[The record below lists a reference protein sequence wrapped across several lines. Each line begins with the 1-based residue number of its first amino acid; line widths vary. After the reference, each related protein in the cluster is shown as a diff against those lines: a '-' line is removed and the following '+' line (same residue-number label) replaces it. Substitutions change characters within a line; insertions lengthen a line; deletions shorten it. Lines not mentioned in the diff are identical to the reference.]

1 MTKFKNRSDAAKQ
14 LSELLTKFKDTNA
27 VVLGIPRGGA
37 VTANI
42 VAKELSLPFGIVIV
56 RKIGHPNNLEYA
68 VAAISE
74 SGMMVANKEEVKKI
88 DKTWFNGE
96 AEKQLLET
104 KRRRKEYGGSRPQIR
119 LEGKTVILVD
129 DGLATGLTMEA
140 AIKEVKLAKPK
151 KIIVAV
157 PVSPRDTAKKIKK
170 EVDEFITCLAPILFE
185 GAVGAYYDEFAQIE
199 DKGVVE
205 IMGKNRPI
213 IFCMPNF
220 KDLGQEILKFSNFEQ
235 GSYELIHFSNQEFQV
250 LIHSKVKNLPAVF
263 IGTIAPP
270 HDQMLEFFLTCHT
283 LRKEGVKKILA
294 IVPYLAYMR
303 HDQNN
308 PKEDMA
314 ASLMARFF
322 ETSGITEIYTVD
334 IHSDDALGFFK
345 IPITSISPINLLAQK
360 IRQLKFETDLIVSPD
375 NGALK
380 RAMALKQE
388 LKVKNKLVVFAK
400 HRHCGSGPASVLC
413 SGKISGKKAI
423 IIDDILD
430 TGQTLINCVK
440 KLKENGVKEILVV
453 VTHGIFS
460 GEKWQQLFD
469 YGVTKIITTDS
480 IPSTKQIHSDKIII
494 VPISSL
500 FIGMWNK
507 W

>member
-1 MTKFKNRSDAAKQ
+1 MTKFKNRSEAAKQ
-14 LSELLTKFKDTNA
+14 LAKLLIKFKNTDA

-37 VTANI
+37 ITANI

-68 VAAISE
+68 VAAIAE
-74 SGMMVANKEEVKKI
+74 SGMLVTNQEEVKKI
-88 DKTWFNGE
+88 DKTWFDKE

-104 KRRRKEYGGSRPQIR
+104 KRRRKEYGGKRPQIR

-129 DGLATGLTMEA
+129 DGLATGLTMAA

-151 KIIVAV
+151 KIVIAV
-157 PVSPRDTAKKIKK
+157 PISPKDTAKKLEE
-170 EVDEFITCLAPILFE
+170 EVDEFIACLTPMFFE
-185 GAVGAYYDEFAQIE
+185 GAIGAYYQDFPQIE
-199 DKGVVE
+199 DKEVIE

-220 KDLGQEILKFSNFEQ
+220 KELGKEILKFSNFEQ
-235 GSYELIHFSNQEFQV
+235 GNYEMIHFTNQEFQV
-250 LIHSKVKNLPAVF
+250 LIHSKVDNLPAVF
-263 IGTIAPP
+263 VGTIAPP

-283 LRKEGVKKILA
+283 LRKEGAKKILA

-308 PKEDMA
+308 PKEDLA
-314 ASLMARFF
+314 ASLMAKFF
-322 ETSGITEIYTVD
+322 ENSGVTELYTID
-334 IHSDDALGFFK
+334 IHSEDALNFFK
-345 IPITSISPINLLAQK
+345 IPIKSLSPINLFAQK
-360 IRQLKFETDLIVSPD
+360 IKQLKFETDLIVSPD

-380 RAMALKQE
+380 RATALKQE
-388 LKVKNKLVVFAK
+388 LNVKNKLVVFAK
-400 HRHCGSGPASVLC
+400 HRHCGLGPASVLC
-413 SGKISGKKAI
+413 GGKIIGKKAI

-430 TGQTLINCVK
+430 TGQTLINCAK
-440 KLKENGVKEILVV
+440 KLSENGIKEILVV

-469 YGVTKIITTDS
+469 YGVTKIITTDT
-480 IPSTKQIHSDKIII
+480 IPSTKQKFSDKIII

-507 W
+507 